1 VLVYGDRR
9 VVVQPLEILERLRAR
24 AVRVG
29 RAEPGLRRHSGVVEL
44 LLESGELTEA
54 MLDEAFGVML
64 LVAAILPRDAAAR
77 RSPGAAGSLPGQP
90 AQSDGASR
98 KVCAMSVAGGAPRRA
113 PWSSISR
120 HSA

>member
-1 VLVYGDRR
+1 MSAVLVYGDRR

-44 LLESGELTEA
+44 LVESGELTEA

-64 LVAAILPRDAAAR
+64 LVAAILPRDLAFN
-77 RSPGAAGSLPGQP
+77 Q
-90 AQSDGASR
+90 
-98 KVCAMSVAGGAPRRA
+98 
-113 PWSSISR
+113 
-120 HSA
+120 